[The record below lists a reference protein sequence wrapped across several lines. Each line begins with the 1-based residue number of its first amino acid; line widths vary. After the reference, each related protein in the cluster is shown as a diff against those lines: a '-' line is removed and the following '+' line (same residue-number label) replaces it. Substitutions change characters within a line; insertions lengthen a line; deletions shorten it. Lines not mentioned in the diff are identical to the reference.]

1 MALATFAT
9 ITANGGMTSATAET
23 MTAAS
28 VENRSITAQD
38 KTNMPMQRV
47 MSAKYQRLSAREGC
61 GPAGPFGSMSL
72 PAMSVAVPARQMPQT
87 RPTGWV
93 WAGAAYGFA
102 GLVLV
107 MFICMFDEND
117 VLDGLNTEQRQAV
130 THQGGPLLVLA
141 GAGTGKTRTLVA
153 RAAWLRGA
161 QGVPASRI
169 LLLTFTR
176 RAASDM
182 LARAAAGSAE
192 RICGGTFHAIAHKI
206 IRQHAESFSLPPQFT
221 ILDPGDVVDILDVLR
236 PDHGLADAGLAGTG
250 LAGTGLAG
258 TGLAGTGLAGT
269 AQRAPRAAAC
279 ADIYTRCVNT
289 GRPVSEVVTASFP
302 WCAPFT
308 GQLAGL
314 FRAYT
319 ARKRA
324 RHLLDFDDLLL
335 LWQAALADPVAGP
348 VLRGMFDA
356 VLVDEY
362 QDVNAVQASIVR
374 LLQPDG
380 KQLTCVGDD
389 AQAIYGFRGADPA
402 HLRQLVADYPG
413 LEIVR
418 LDRNYR
424 SRQGILNLANLIRP
438 SAPGLDLTLT
448 GDRGPGMAP
457 LLVRCHDEATQARE
471 ICARVLAAHEDG
483 AALRDQAV
491 LVRAAHHS
499 DILEIELSARKIP
512 YVKFGGLRFTD
523 TAHVKD
529 FLAAARVLAN
539 PADDLAWFRLLRLH
553 EGIGPAHARR
563 VLVALTAGPDGPASG
578 WQQSGWQQAIDA
590 APARSRPALAA
601 TLGRLADAAGD
612 PVEALLAILD
622 PLIRAR
628 YPDATVRITDL
639 ERLADAAAAQSSLH
653 DALAE
658 LTLDPPVSA
667 SDLAGPPRLDEDY
680 LTISTIHAAKGLEW
694 PIVHLSHLVDGALP
708 SDMALGDPGG
718 LAEEHRLFYVAITRA
733 RDHLYLYAPQR
744 LHYRR
749 RGRDD
754 RHGFGQLTRFLH
766 PEALAACE
774 STTAAPPALVLPAVG
789 PLTVTVDAALGSL
802 WDG

>member
-1 MALATFAT
+1 
-9 ITANGGMTSATAET
+9 
-23 MTAAS
+23 
-28 VENRSITAQD
+28 
-38 KTNMPMQRV
+38 
-47 MSAKYQRLSAREGC
+47 
-61 GPAGPFGSMSL
+61 
-72 PAMSVAVPARQMPQT
+72 
-87 RPTGWV
+87 
-93 WAGAAYGFA
+93 
-102 GLVLV
+102 
-107 MFICMFDEND
+107 MFICMFDESD
-117 VLDGLNTEQRQAV
+117 VLDGLNEQQRRAV
-130 THQGGPLLVLA
+130 THQDGPLLVLA

-153 RAAWLRGA
+153 RAAWLRGG
-161 QGVPASRI
+161 QGVPANRI

-182 LARAAAGSAE
+182 LARAAAWCDGPDSQIRGPE

-221 ILDPGDVVDILDVLR
+221 ILDPGDTVDILDVLR
-236 PDHGLADAGLAGTG
+236 PDHGLAETG
-250 LAGTGLAG
+250 L
-258 TGLAGTGLAGT
+258 
-269 AQRAPRAAAC
+269 RAPRAAAC

-302 WCAPFT
+302 WCTPFT

-389 AQAIYGFRGADPA
+389 AQSIYGFRGADPA
-402 HLRQLVADYPG
+402 HLRQLTADYPG

-424 SRQGILNLANLIRP
+424 SRQGVLDLANLIRP

-448 GDRGPGMAP
+448 GDRGPGQSGLAP

-471 ICARVLAAHEDG
+471 ICARVLDAHEDG

-529 FLAAARVLAN
+529 FLAAARILAN

-553 EGIGPAHARR
+553 EGIGPVHARR
-563 VLVALTAGPDGPASG
+563 VLAALTQDGPADG
-578 WQQSGWQQAIDA
+578 WQQVVEA
-590 APARSRPALAA
+590 APARSRRALAA
-601 TLGRLADAAGD
+601 TLSRLTDAAGGPETA
-612 PVEALLAILD
+612 PVMTAPVMTAAVQAAAILVILD

-628 YPDATVRITDL
+628 YPDAAVRLTDL
-639 ERLADAAAAQSSLH
+639 QRLAETAAAQPSLH

-658 LTLDPPVSA
+658 LTLDPPVSS

-694 PIVHLSHLVDGALP
+694 PIVHLPHLVDGALP

-733 RDHLYLYAPQR
+733 RDQLYLYAPQR
-744 LHYRR
+744 LHIHR

-766 PEALAACE
+766 PGALAACD
-774 STTAAPPALVLPAVG
+774 SVTAAPLAPVLPAVG
-789 PLTVTVDAALGSL
+789 SLTVKVDAALGSL